1 MPTNLYGPNDNF
13 DLLSDHVLTA
23 LLAKIDAAVRDG
35 RDTVVIWDDERGLAS
50 RLGGERYHDIIPEGV
65 SWLSWWFGTSTMT

>member
-50 RLGGERYHDIIPEGV
+50 RLGGSDIMISYRKAYHGSVGGSEPRR
-65 SWLSWWFGTSTMT
+65 

>member
-13 DLLSDHVLTA
+13 DLLSDHVLAA

-35 RDTVVIWDDERGLAS
+35 RDTVVIWDDERGLQA
-50 RLGGERYHDIIPEGV
+50 G
-65 SWLSWWFGTSTMT
+65 